1 MERTT
6 RILDGLT
13 RIVERADVFRHGR
26 EEVFADLN
34 LTEVHCIHWIGS
46 LDHANVTKIAERMGM
61 TRGAISKIAR
71 KLLGKE
77 LVASYREPTNNKEI
91 YFRLLPGGRRMYD
104 EHGKCHTQARAARMA
119 VLEGYDVDE
128 QAVILRFLDDMN
140 RLIDI
145 KLSLEKGALLDA
157 AAQPGED
164 EAGR

>member
-1 MERTT
+1 M
-6 RILDGLT
+6 
-13 RIVERADVFRHGR
+13 
-26 EEVFADLN
+26 
-34 LTEVHCIHWIGS
+34 
-46 LDHANVTKIAERMGM
+46 TKIAERMGM

-71 KLLGKE
+71 KLLGRE

-104 EHGKCHTQARAARMA
+104 EHRKCHTQARAAKMA
-119 VLEGYDVDE
+119 VLEGYDAE
-128 QAVILRFLDDMN
+128 EKKVILRFLDDMN

-145 KLSLEKGALLDA
+145 KLSLEKDAVLDA